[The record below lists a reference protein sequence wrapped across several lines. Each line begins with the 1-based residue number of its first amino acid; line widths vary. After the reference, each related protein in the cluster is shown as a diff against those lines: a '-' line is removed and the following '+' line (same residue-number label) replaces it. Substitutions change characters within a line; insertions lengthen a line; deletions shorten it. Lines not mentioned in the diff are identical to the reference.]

1 MENTES
7 VCPWLG
13 EGQSKRAISK
23 PQQRWKMGFIS
34 LYDIENNAA
43 RLLGACARQA
53 GYQFTEIYFKD
64 WINNKFDPPKD
75 CEIERLLEL
84 IAAKQCNIVGLSVR
98 ASAYHK
104 VAAQLTSA
112 IRQRF
117 PQIVILWGGTHT
129 VLAPEKCILEADIVC
144 RGEAEITLV
153 ELLDRL
159 SAGLDITSLPNI
171 WVKQR
176 PEYKSMQGP
185 GSENSEVCTPIVFK
199 NEVGPNVQNL
209 DLLPFRDFYS
219 ADKYFIMGRSLEQG
233 DPMVGDSCF
242 QMMNSRGCVFHCAY
256 CYNSE
261 LSELYKSQ
269 GRYYRT
275 RSVSSVL
282 AEIKKARTVFKNMKR
297 IRFDDEVFLFSD
309 AWYAEFAS
317 RYPVEVGLPF
327 EVFTEPKL
335 VKRPLFELLRRAGL
349 DVVYMGIQSSCRVN
363 SELYDRSGND
373 DQLRACARIF
383 ADLGLDA
390 RYHVMMDDKESTWED
405 KRHLFDLLMSFPRGS
420 YQLYLFSVVIF
431 PNTMLARKLLAEGK
445 ITENDLEGERNKT
458 FQQIRVSLNYPRPPE
473 ELFWASMFV
482 LVSKRFLSDKFLY
495 FLADN
500 KFLRR
505 YPKVL
510 AYFAQ
515 LCNLIKMAGVALR
528 MTLKGEMTFTLMH
541 RWLNWNSLISQ

>member
-1 MENTES
+1 MENTDS

-23 PQQRWKMGFIS
+23 PQQRWKIGFIS

-75 CEIERLLEL
+75 YEIERLLEL

-104 VAAQLTSA
+104 VAAQLTAA

-159 SAGLDITSLPNI
+159 SAGLDITALPNI
-171 WVKQR
+171 WVRRR

-185 GSENSEVCTPIVFK
+185 SSESYASTLHIFR

-233 DPMVGDSCF
+233 DPIVGDSCF

-261 LSELYKSQ
+261 LSELYKAQ

-309 AWYAEFAS
+309 AWYDEFAA

-335 VKRPLFELLRRAGL
+335 VKRALFELLRRAGL

-373 DQLRACARIF
+373 EQLRACAHIF

-390 RYHVMMDDKESTWED
+390 RYHVMMDDRESTWED

-431 PNTMLARKLLAEGK
+431 PNTMLARKLLSEGK
-445 ITENDLEGERNKT
+445 ITEDDLEGERNKT

-482 LVSKRFLSDKFLY
+482 LVSKRFLSDNFLY

-505 YPKVL
+505 HPKIL

-515 LCNLIKMAGVALR
+515 LCNLIKMAGIALG
-528 MTLKGEMTFTLMH
+528 MTLKGEMTWTLMH